1 MIVQLVNASKENRH
15 FKNLSAFVVSRFIK
29 KTEVD
34 CSYWCWVGLQDLLAI
49 FSHRVLG
56 AACDWPSCFP
66 QPRHTHRSLGKT
78 PKPAENTFFSAG
90 CISRHTRVFV

>member
-1 MIVQLVNASKENRH
+1 MIVQMVYTSKENRH

-29 KTEVD
+29 KSQVD
-34 CSYWCWVGLQDLLAI
+34 CSYYWCWVGLQDLLPI

-66 QPRHTHRSLGKT
+66 RPRHTQILGQDT
-78 PKPAENTFFSAG
+78 NSFFSAG